1 MFFHERPIS
10 ETTNHSFNASRFCRR
25 QTAHMVLGRLKLPPT
40 IARRLFPVRPYSTST
55 YSNSAADSNL
65 SQRDLRPKPPLTEAI
80 DAEWRQLLQDLKD
93 NQLLAQGDESEPQS
107 TEPQSPWLLRLTGTS
122 ANLQPSDF
130 YRLAPQSDH
139 VHYWTTQGS
148 LAAVT
153 QARHPSTQEG
163 LDHYLLYFESEA
175 GALRYRDEA
184 LRLHKLSKELKAVL
198 AHPPLPRK
206 EQRKRAKAKAK
217 RKSKLAGDALEE
229 LESIME
235 QDKGNAEATGGQQPA
250 LAMPWGAL
258 KPRSQAPPQPAAKP
272 KPHPRDFAAET
283 RAFTL
288 APPDAEL
295 DLYGPFRPDPKDKP
309 PCVAR
314 SAQVLLVVSGGSGN
328 GFSRSALGRLIAA
341 DGERRNLRWRLR
353 GGASVLPLRIDM
365 SPAARA
371 ARKESGVDNSGDT
384 LRQAVELTQAV
395 EASNETDND
404 ALYMRYVL
412 SFEDSTEAK
421 RFAREWHTRKLVF
434 NNGEIVFFVKTTAL
448 W

>member
-1 MFFHERPIS
+1 
-10 ETTNHSFNASRFCRR
+10 
-25 QTAHMVLGRLKLPPT
+25 MVLGRLKLPPT
-40 IARRLFPVRPYSTST
+40 IVRRLLSVRPYSTT
-55 YSNSAADSNL
+55 TDPNPAAGSNL
-65 SQRDLRPKPPLTEAI
+65 SQQDLRPKPPLAEGI
-80 DAEWRQLLQDLKD
+80 DTEWRQLLKDLKD
-93 NQLLAQGDESEPQS
+93 NHALTQGDQSEPVPSEPQA
-107 TEPQSPWLLRLTGTS
+107 PWLLQLTGTS

-130 YRLAPQSDH
+130 YRLAPQSNH

-148 LAAVT
+148 LAVVT
-153 QARHPSTQEG
+153 QARHPTTQEG
-163 LDHYLLYFESEA
+163 VDHYRLYFESEA

-184 LRLHKLSKELKAVL
+184 LRLHKLSKELKTVI
-198 AHPPLPRK
+198 AHPPLPSKKRI
-206 EQRKRAKAKAK
+206 KRAKSKGERA
-217 RKSKLAGDALEE
+217 SKLEESDFESPKCIIKQDNGGAGA
-229 LESIME
+229 SS
-235 QDKGNAEATGGQQPA
+235 GQHPA
-250 LAMPWGAL
+250 PAMPWGAL
-258 KPRSQAPPQPAAKP
+258 RQRTEAPKPAAKP
-272 KPHPRDFAAET
+272 EPRHRDLTAET

-295 DLYGPFRPDPKDKP
+295 DLRGPFQPDPGDKP

-314 SAQVLLVVSGGSGN
+314 VAQVLLVISGGSSN
-328 GFSRSALGRLIAA
+328 GVSRSALGRLIAA

-404 ALYMRYVL
+404 TPYMRYVL
-412 SFEDSTEAK
+412 SFEESAEAK

-434 NNGEIVFFVKTTAL
+434 NNGDMVLFVKATAL